1 MGVTTA
7 LLTVE
12 EYAQLPEEETMRIEE
27 PDVLPG
33 FRVLVDRFFD
43 GI

>member
-1 MGVTTA
+1 MGATTA

-12 EYAQLPEEETMRIEE
+12 EYAQLPEEETLEGPE
-27 PDVLPG
+27 VLPG
-33 FRVLVDRFFD
+33 FLVLADRFFD